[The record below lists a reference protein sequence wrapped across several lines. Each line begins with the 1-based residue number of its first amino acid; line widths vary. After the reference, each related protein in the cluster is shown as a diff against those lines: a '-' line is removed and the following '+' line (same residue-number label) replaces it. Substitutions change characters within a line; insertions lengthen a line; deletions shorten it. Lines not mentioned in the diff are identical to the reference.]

1 MDDPTIKKKVRVR
14 FAPSPTGPFSFGNA
28 RTALFNWLFARRHKG
43 EFLLRIEDTDEQRS
57 RKEYEFEIIESLKWL
72 GLDWD
77 GEIYHQS
84 KRKDIYQRY
93 LKYLLEK
100 GLAYYCSCKQEDL
113 ELERQAQL
121 AQGLAPRYSGRCRNL
136 KNEKGVIRFKMPE
149 TEISVNDLI
158 RGKISFKTALIGD
171 IVIAKSLEEPLYN
184 FAVVIDDFE
193 MKITHVI
200 RGEDH
205 LPNTPK
211 QIMLQKALD
220 LPSVQYAHLPLIL
233 GPDKKKLSKRYL
245 EKSFLDYK
253 KEGYLPEAILNFLV
267 LLGWHPIKDRE
278 IIKLEEMLAE
288 FSLERVQK
296 SGAVFNPDKL
306 DWLNAY
312 YLRTTDVK
320 RLSELIKPFVPPT
333 WFKKS
338 ISIEK
343 AIEIERGRMKKL
355 SDFPKLASFLF
366 DLPEYPPE
374 LLIWKE
380 TKSSDI
386 LENLKTVLNVLTE
399 ERNYK
404 EAIMALADKLGR
416 GEVLWPLR
424 VALSGQEASPGPFE
438 IIEVIGKEESARR
451 INIAIDK
458 IKILAQKSFQQK

>member
-1 MDDPTIKKKVRVR
+1 MDDPGLKKVRVR

-28 RTALFNWLFARRHKG
+28 RTALFNWLFARHNKG
-43 EFLLRIEDTDEQRS
+43 EFLLRIEDTDKERS
-57 RKEYEFEIIESLKWL
+57 RKEYEIQIIESLRWL

-77 GEIYHQS
+77 GEIYRQS
-84 KRKDIYQRY
+84 ERKNIYRRY
-93 LKYLLEK
+93 LEYLLEK
-100 GLAYYCSCKQEDL
+100 GFAYYCSCKPEDL

-136 KNEKGVIRFKMPE
+136 KNKEGVIRFKMPE

-158 RGKISFKTALIGD
+158 RGKISFKTNLIGD

-211 QIMLQKALD
+211 QIILQKALD
-220 LPSVQYAHLPLIL
+220 LPTVQYAHLPLIL
-233 GPDKKKLSKRYL
+233 GPNKKKLSKRHL
-245 EKSFLDYK
+245 EKSFLDYRN
-253 KEGYLPEAILNFLV
+253 EGYVPAAILNFLV
-267 LLGWHPIKDRE
+267 LLGWHPVKDRE
-278 IIKLEEMLAE
+278 IVSLEEMLEE

-296 SGAVFNPDKL
+296 GGAVFNPDKL

-312 YLRTTDVK
+312 YLRTMETK
-320 RLSELIKPFVPPT
+320 KLFELIKPFIPAVWLQKPEV
-333 WFKKS
+333 
-338 ISIEK
+338 IEK
-343 AIEIERGRMKKL
+343 ALEIERERMKKL
-355 SDFPKLASFLF
+355 SDFSKLASFLF
-366 DLPEYPPE
+366 DLPEYPTK

-380 TKSSDI
+380 TKPIII
-386 LENLKTVLNVLTE
+386 LENLKKVLPVLIKE
-399 ERNYK
+399 DSKENIK
-404 EAIMALADKLGR
+404 EAIMSLANKLGR

-438 IIEVIGKEESARR
+438 IIEVIGKEESIRR
-451 INIAIDK
+451 LNIAIDK
-458 IKILAQKSFQQK
+458 LKIFIQNPS